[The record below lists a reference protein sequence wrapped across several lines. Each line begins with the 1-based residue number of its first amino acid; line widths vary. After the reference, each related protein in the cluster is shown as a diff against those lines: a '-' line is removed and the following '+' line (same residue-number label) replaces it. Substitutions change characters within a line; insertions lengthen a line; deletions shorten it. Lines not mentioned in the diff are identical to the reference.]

1 MKKNDAPRTKSAFK
15 ENKDTMYVFLFSG
28 TLTASSRSARVDART
43 VPYTRASRVGS
54 VECSYERA
62 ESFAIGTKVLYTS
75 DALKTAFFLV
85 TLGSKILSSGDRR
98 LSVL

>member
-54 VECSYERA
+54 VECSYDCA
-62 ESFAIGTKVLYTS
+62 ESFAIGLLKNTS

>member
-1 MKKNDAPRTKSAFK
+1 
-15 ENKDTMYVFLFSG
+15 MYVFLFSG

>member
-15 ENKDTMYVFLFSG
+15 ENKDMYVFFFSG

-54 VECSYERA
+54 VECSLDCA
-62 ESFAIGTKVLYTS
+62 ESFAMGTLHV
-75 DALKTAFFLV
+75 
-85 TLGSKILSSGDRR
+85 
-98 LSVL
+98 